1 MGMKKH
7 LFLSV
12 FSVFFALFGGV
23 GVAHAA
29 NLPGCDLSV
38 SIDELDGTFDGTE
51 VDDYDISGFDM
62 RVYLSNGQTMHT
74 TAFCSDGD
82 ASADTPDESTGK
94 FCWCGLD
101 GYTDANGHTYTSSIS
116 TWVFITDDYS
126 SYSDCEAGC
135 ASKCLDKIR
144 EDPSYFGKFCLTF
157 KEECGGTTTI
167 GGIDE
172 SFYDATPEEPTV
184 NSPDWELRFD
194 GGQVVYGT
202 SFCSFAN
209 TDFRVPSTVAGQHC
223 WCGISQYVDGA
234 NNTYNS
240 IPETWWYQSEMT
252 DINTCNDECASACA
266 DQYGTESRIQIDE
279 EIGICYNSSTP
290 HNVTYVCGS
299 GTSITDPTGYFPGDN
314 VTALH
319 AGRCGTPPN
328 GYSAFNNW
336 SCNNNIGT
344 VSGGGTFTMP
354 AADVTCAAQWT
365 PNIYTIRLRNY
376 TNTSTHG
383 TIYEKYNTGWYS
395 NSTATNPLS
404 NASVPT
410 RSGYTFRGF
419 YTATQSD
426 LTASGGSGTRR
437 ITNTGGLPANT
448 TFTANTDLYAAWAR
462 SCSAGTGCN
471 CTLNINSDGTA
482 TYATSAQSGYT
493 LTSGSGTYAPVCSAI
508 DYTVS
513 FVRGNGGAGGTMSS
527 QTGKHIGDTI
537 TLPANGFTAPSGYVF
552 NGWNCDNNIGNKAV
566 GSTFTMPAANVT
578 CAAQWAQQITYPFTL
593 TTTSLSANDTFQF
606 KISAAGTFYVDC
618 GDDGILSGPS
628 GSGVSGDTITKSNTN
643 EYTYTCTYS
652 SAGAKNIQFGG
663 GATGYSG
670 LAAIKFSISSSPN
683 DTNVKKIAS
692 ISGSLGQ
699 IFGTIQN
706 PATGS
711 GQPMFSMTF
720 YGASNMTGTNIDDPN
735 NSGMK
740 YALPPTLFDGIS
752 GSPVQGMFTRTFS
765 GCSGLTGSIPAGL
778 FGNLTGSPVGSMF
791 LSTFYGCSGLTG
803 SIPSGLFG
811 NLSGSPAHSMFAETF
826 SGCSGLTG
834 SIPAGLFGNL
844 TGSPAV
850 QMFMSTFFGCSGL
863 TGTNINDPNNP
874 GMKYAIPAGL
884 FGNLTGSPEQNM
896 FRSTF
901 AGCSGLTG
909 SIPTGLFGSISGSP
923 AQWMF
928 SATFSGCS
936 GLTGSIPS
944 GLFGSISGSPAQY
957 MFQSTFQ
964 NCSGLTGSIPT
975 GLFGSISGSPAE
987 SMFSS
992 TFYGCR
998 NLTGTNIN
1006 DPNKRGVKYAIP
1018 AGLFGNLSGSPAQY
1032 MFSSTFHGCR
1042 GLTGS
1047 IPSGLFGS
1055 ISGSPAQYMFYAT
1068 FYGCS
1073 GLTGTIPSTLFG
1085 NISGSPADYMFSST
1099 FSDCSGL
1106 TGSIPS
1112 GLFGNLTGSPAN
1124 SMFSHT
1130 FQNCSGLTGTNINDP
1145 NNSGMKYAIPSGLF
1159 GNLTGSPADSMF
1171 GNTFLNCSGLTG
1183 SIPAGLFGNISGAP
1197 ASNMFLSTF
1206 SGCRGLTGSIPAGL
1220 FGNLTGSPAV
1230 QMFMNTFQNCSG
1242 LTGSI
1247 PSGLF
1252 GNLTGAPATNMFAG
1266 TFQNCSNI
1274 TGFGDKT
1281 YVPGDFLANI
1291 NTDTSVSGQVSNMF
1305 NSTQL
1310 NNPCP
1315 ANTYASTR
1323 QQFNTAGKPWCTECP
1338 SGTTSP
1344 AGSTSASQCVH
1355 DYKFSLTTTSLSA
1368 NSTFQFTMSA
1378 RGTFYVDCGD
1388 GGILSGPSGS
1398 GVSGDTITKSDTNEY
1413 TYTCTYSSAGAKTIQ
1428 FGGAATGYSNSPSVS
1443 VIRFTSPTLVDAIS
1457 GDLSQIFPESVSSG
1471 SSIPRFVSTFEGCSN
1486 LVSIPDTLFSQY
1498 TKTGQYMF
1506 WYTFKDCTGLG
1517 TSNNPG
1523 VVPITAG
1530 LFSGIT
1536 GFYTSVPQ
1544 AGFFYTFQ
1552 GCTGLT
1558 SIPKDLFLGI
1568 RNSASVARNT
1578 FSSTFQGCTG
1588 LTSIPKELFSGI
1600 TTAGQSLFSGTF
1612 QGCTGLTSIP
1622 EELFSSITT
1631 VGQASF
1637 SSTFQGCTG
1646 LTSIPSGLFGN
1657 LTGSPAQSMFY
1668 RTFYG
1673 CSNLSSF
1680 GDKTY
1685 VPGDFLENITTNTS
1699 VSDQTTN
1706 MFYGTQLNNPCPA
1719 NTYASTRQQFNN
1731 AGKPWCTE
1739 CPSGTTSPAGSTS
1752 ASQCV
1757 VPFTVTY
1764 TCGSGVPGTAPTDTN
1779 SYTPNS
1785 TVHTVES
1792 FGTCS
1797 KDGYYAS
1804 GWVCDGT
1811 SVTSG
1816 GTFTIT
1822 ANTTCVAQWTGN
1834 GISLT
1839 WDGGGT
1845 PSSCTYGGTFVPPAP
1860 AARTGYV
1867 FTGWKLRNCFQSLDA
1882 SISSTATYYY
1892 SITNTC
1898 CINTACYSGYCSDAN
1913 FSDLNTGDWK
1923 VFFDYGTVVGTS
1935 ICSETSGTSGTVG
1948 TPSATSG
1955 SYCWCAATDY
1965 TSSNSSQQCSVNN
1978 PIWVSRGTVDN
1989 CANNCAYRCA
1999 GNVKSQSGFRTV
2011 LFGQS

>member
-29 NLPGCDLSV
+29 NLPGCDQIISV
-38 SIDELDGTFDGTE
+38 DELDGTFDGTE

-82 ASADTPDESTGK
+82 DSASTPDESTGK
-94 FCWCGLD
+94 YCWCGLD
-101 GYTDANGHTYTSSIS
+101 GYTDADGHTSTSSIP
-116 TWVFITDDYS
+116 TWVFITGEYS

-144 EDPSYFGKFCLTF
+144 EGPSYFGNLCLTF
-157 KEECGGTTTI
+157 KEECQEETTKI

-172 SFYDATPEEPTV
+172 SFYGAGIEESSF

-202 SFCSFAN
+202 SFCSFTN
-209 TDFRVPSTVAGQHC
+209 NDGVQVPSTVAGQHC
-223 WCGISQYVDGA
+223 WCGISRYTDTGGNV
-234 NNTYNS
+234 YNS
-240 IPETWWYQSEMT
+240 VPETWWY
-252 DINTCNDECASACA
+252 NDDMRTVEDCDASCAASCIYT
-266 DQYGTESRIQIDE
+266 YGGEREVID
-279 EIGICYNSSTP
+279 EIGICYNSSTTY
-290 HNVTYVCGS
+290 NVTYMCGN
-299 GTSITDPTGYFPGDN
+299 GTSITDPTGYFPGNN
-314 VTALH
+314 VTALG

-336 SCNNNIGT
+336 FCDNSVGT
-344 VSGGGTFTMP
+344 VSGSGTFTMP
-354 AADVTCAAQWT
+354 AMNVTCWAQWT
-365 PNIYTIRLRNY
+365 PNIYTITLRTYN
-376 TNTSTHG
+376 NSGRAHG
-383 TIYEKYNTGWYS
+383 MIYEKYNTGWYS

-448 TFTANTDLYAAWAR
+448 TFTADTDLYAAWAR

-471 CTLNINSDGTA
+471 CTLNINSNGTV
-482 TYATSAQSGYT
+482 TYATSAKSGYT

-566 GSTFTMPAANVT
+566 DSTFTMPAANVT

-593 TTTSLSANDTFQF
+593 TTTNLSAGDTFQF
-606 KISAAGTFYVDC
+606 KISAAGEFYVDC

-720 YGASNMTGTNIDDPN
+720 YGASNMTGTNISDPN

-811 NLSGSPAHSMFAETF
+811 SFSGSPAHSMFAETF

-884 FGNLTGSPEQNM
+884 FGNLTGSPKQNM
-896 FRSTF
+896 FRS
-901 AGCSGLTG
+901 
-909 SIPTGLFGSISGSP
+909 
-923 AQWMF
+923 
-928 SATFSGCS
+928 TFSGCS

-944 GLFGSISGSPAQY
+944 GLFG
-957 MFQSTFQ
+957 
-964 NCSGLTGSIPT
+964 
-975 GLFGSISGSPAE
+975 
-987 SMFSS
+987 
-992 TFYGCR
+992 
-998 NLTGTNIN
+998 NLT
-1006 DPNKRGVKYAIP
+1006 
-1018 AGLFGNLSGSPAQY
+1018 
-1032 MFSSTFHGCR
+1032 
-1042 GLTGS
+1042 
-1047 IPSGLFGS
+1047 
-1055 ISGSPAQYMFYAT
+1055 GSPAQYMFYAT

-1073 GLTGTIPSTLFG
+1073 GLTGSIPTGLFG
-1085 NISGSPADYMFSST
+1085 SISGSPADYMFSST

-1159 GNLTGSPADSMF
+1159 GNLTGSPAGSMF

-1344 AGSTSASQCVH
+1344 AGSTSASQCV
-1355 DYKFSLTTTSLSA
+1355 
-1368 NSTFQFTMSA
+1368 
-1378 RGTFYVDCGD
+1378 
-1388 GGILSGPSGS
+1388 
-1398 GVSGDTITKSDTNEY
+1398 
-1413 TYTCTYSSAGAKTIQ
+1413 
-1428 FGGAATGYSNSPSVS
+1428 
-1443 VIRFTSPTLVDAIS
+1443 
-1457 GDLSQIFPESVSSG
+1457 
-1471 SSIPRFVSTFEGCSN
+1471 
-1486 LVSIPDTLFSQY
+1486 
-1498 TKTGQYMF
+1498 
-1506 WYTFKDCTGLG
+1506 
-1517 TSNNPG
+1517 
-1523 VVPITAG
+1523 
-1530 LFSGIT
+1530 
-1536 GFYTSVPQ
+1536 
-1544 AGFFYTFQ
+1544 
-1552 GCTGLT
+1552 
-1558 SIPKDLFLGI
+1558 
-1568 RNSASVARNT
+1568 
-1578 FSSTFQGCTG
+1578 
-1588 LTSIPKELFSGI
+1588 
-1600 TTAGQSLFSGTF
+1600 
-1612 QGCTGLTSIP
+1612 
-1622 EELFSSITT
+1622 
-1631 VGQASF
+1631 
-1637 SSTFQGCTG
+1637 
-1646 LTSIPSGLFGN
+1646 
-1657 LTGSPAQSMFY
+1657 
-1668 RTFYG
+1668 
-1673 CSNLSSF
+1673 
-1680 GDKTY
+1680 
-1685 VPGDFLENITTNTS
+1685 
-1699 VSDQTTN
+1699 
-1706 MFYGTQLNNPCPA
+1706 
-1719 NTYASTRQQFNN
+1719 
-1731 AGKPWCTE
+1731 
-1739 CPSGTTSPAGSTS
+1739 
-1752 ASQCV
+1752 

-1764 TCGSGVPGTAPTDTN
+1764 TCGSGVSGTAPTDTN

-1785 TVHTVES
+1785 TVYTVES

-1804 GWVCDGT
+1804 GWVCGGT
-1811 SVTSG
+1811 SVASG

-1822 ANTTCVAQWTGN
+1822 ASTTCVAQWTGN

-1845 PSSCTYGGTFVPPAP
+1845 PSSCTYGGTFVPPTP

-1867 FTGWKLRNCFQSLDA
+1867 FTGWRVAQPSCFASQVCSLTGSA
-1882 SISSTATYYY
+1882 VNGLTYNESVFTTYGYY
-1892 SITNTC
+1892 SHDGQNKANESTYGL
-1898 CINTACYSGYCSDAN
+1898 TAGGWAVKDTSGGIIKGIASCNSTMPTIVETIMTAMGNGTMTQEQALAAVYGSCASDAIKPGN
-1913 FSDLNTGDWK
+1913 TFS
-1923 VFFDYGTVVGTS
+1923 S
-1935 ICSETSGTSGTVG
+1935 SSSGQ
-1948 TPSATSG
+1948 
-1955 SYCWCAATDY
+1955 YCWCKMNSY
-1965 TSSNSSQQCSVNN
+1965 TPSGGSACNVASPS
-1978 PIWVSRGTVDN
+1978 WVFFNDLESASG
-1989 CANNCAYRCA
+1989 CA
-1999 GNVKSQSGFRTV
+1999 GLCASSCAGGVVYTPDFRRA
-2011 LFGQS
+2011 LFGISQ